1 MMQQIYSNYTQ
12 EDHRVWSALFSR
24 IMFML
29 PEVADEWVIEGLKKM
44 GFPGDHIPDFS
55 DINKR
60 INTFTDWEIVPLQE
74 MVEDKE
80 FIGMLA
86 DNKYP
91 CRTWIRSMDQVE
103 AEVDT
108 YDMFHDV
115 IGHTPL
121 LTRPNYCNYL
131 RGLGKLA
138 QENIN
143 NDKAISLL
151 KRVYWHTIQ
160 FGLRATQHSLKIYGA
175 HLLSSRGETIYS
187 LSAGVPKYDFNIAK
201 IMDTPYIKNRF
212 QERYFTVNNYEQLF
226 NGLDNIKAELE
237 KRLNTNC

>member
-1 MMQQIYSNYTQ
+1 MQQIYSNYTQ

-187 LSAGVPKYDFNIAK
+187 LSAGVPKYDFNVAK

>member
-1 MMQQIYSNYTQ
+1 MIKQIYSNYTE
-12 EDHRVWSALFSR
+12 EDHKIWTMLFSR
-24 IMFML
+24 VMQVL
-29 PEVADEWVIEGLKKM
+29 PETADEWVLEGLKKI
-44 GFPGDHIPDFS
+44 GFPADHIPNFDE
-55 DINKR
+55 INQR
-60 INTFTDWEIVPLQE
+60 ISTFTDWEIVPLQD
-74 MVEDKE
+74 MVDDKE

-91 CRTWIRSMDQVE
+91 CRTWIRT
-103 AEVDT
+103 AEQLETESDE

-138 QENIN
+138 LEYID
-143 NDKAISLL
+143 NDKAMLLL

-160 FGLRATQHSLKIYGA
+160 FGLKISGNSIKVYGA

-187 LSAGVPKYDFNIAK
+187 LSGGVPKYDFNIPL
-201 IMDTPYIKNRF
+201 IMDTPFRKNGF
-212 QERYFTVNNYEQLF
+212 QEKYFTINTYEDLF
-226 NGLDNIKAELE
+226 NSLDTIKKEL
-237 KRLNTNC
+237 KSRIK